1 MLEQKTFELSD
12 PRRVRELLRR
22 HSWVTLVSHTPA
34 RGLVVS
40 HLPVLVDD
48 PPDGR
53 DGAVGTDGA
62 ASTGGREEQP
72 GITLTGHLA
81 AKDADLHELG
91 EHDVV
96 IVAEGPQGYIS
107 PTWYGET
114 PHVPTWNFVV
124 VHVHGRPELLAPEP
138 AYTVLS
144 DTVDHFERQFA
155 EPWKLD
161 LVGTYAR
168 RIAKGVRAF
177 RLPATRVTAKAKLS
191 QDESTEVV
199 ERLAAA
205 LTDDQPWAAPELADA
220 MRTAGRQR

>member
-40 HLPVLVDD
+40 HLPALVEDT
-48 PPDGR
+48 PDGAHVTA
-53 DGAVGTDGA
+53 D
-62 ASTGGREEQP
+62 EP
-72 GITLTGHLA
+72 GDLTLTGHLA

-96 IVAEGPQGYIS
+96 IIAEGPQGYIS

-124 VHVHGRPELLAPEP
+124 VHVHGRPELLSPEP

-168 RIAKGVRAF
+168 RIANGVTAF
-177 RLPATRVTAKAKLS
+177 RLPATRVTAKEKLS
-191 QDESTEVV
+191 QDESSEVV

-205 LTDDQPWAAPELADA
+205 LTDDQPWTAPELAEA

>member
-40 HLPVLVDD
+40 HLPVLVEDV
-48 PPDGR
+48 PDGTYDGPYDR
-53 DGAVGTDGA
+53 AYDGA
-62 ASTGGREEQP
+62 EEP

-96 IVAEGPQGYIS
+96 IIAEGPQGYIS

-138 AYTVLS
+138 AYAVLS

-168 RIAKGVRAF
+168 RIAKGVTAF
-177 RLPATRVTAKAKLS
+177 RLPATRVTAKEKLS
-191 QDESTEVV
+191 QDESSEVV

-205 LTDDQPWAAPELADA
+205 LTDDHQPWVAPELAHA
-220 MRTAGRQR
+220 MRTAGRER